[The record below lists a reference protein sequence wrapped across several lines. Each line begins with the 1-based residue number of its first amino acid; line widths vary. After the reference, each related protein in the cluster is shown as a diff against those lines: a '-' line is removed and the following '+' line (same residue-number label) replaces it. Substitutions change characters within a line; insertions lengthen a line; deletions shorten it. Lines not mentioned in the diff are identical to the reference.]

1 MEAVEDQPE
10 VRLVGPPHQV
20 PGLLPG
26 VHLAPPGQRLVA
38 DAQAA
43 DGGALGQLPEVIGQQ
58 RRFAEGIGS
67 DVAAHQHQVGAEF
80 LHQVELA
87 FGALQI
93 SPQAFPAAALEVA
106 ERLEQ
111 QDLQAQV
118 GTQPAYVARA
128 AVVMKQVVLED
139 FHPVETG
146 GGDGLE
152 LFRQGAAQ
160 DTVAIE
166 RCMLR
171 LLNAPYGAWR
181 RARAGGG
188 TAEARIARAG
198 CAGKPLRVAE
208 TARPASRLLVCA
220 NCRATQNVRTG

>member
-87 FGALQI
+87 FGALQV

-160 DTVAIE
+160 GYGGDRTLHASTPQ
-166 RCMLR
+166 CALR
-171 LLNAPYGAWR
+171 RLAPREGR
-181 RARAGGG
+181 RRNGGG
-188 TAEARIARAG
+188 ADSPRGMRREATSGR
-198 CAGKPLRVAE
+198 
-208 TARPASRLLVCA
+208 
-220 NCRATQNVRTG
+220 